1 MERRRKGVVPI
12 IGLVLLVAAAAVL
25 LTPGLGGSIVASISG
40 EEKMCIETPYDAD
53 CLCPDTYTKMNYR
66 LSYFC
71 ESPDT
76 VITPD
81 LPADPTQVDDEALA
95 FAKQSLFDLY
105 DGACDT
111 ECPST
116 ATILNTYALNSQDSV
131 YNRNV
136 LVECREQTDTT
147 ITTVYYSILFD
158 LEDGAVLKADCVGQ
172 QSYLGSGIWK

>member
-1 MERRRKGVVPI
+1 MERRRKGVAPL
-12 IGLVLLVAAAAVL
+12 IGLVFLVAAAAIL
-25 LTPGLGGSIVASISG
+25 LTPGLSSSIVASISG
-40 EEKMCIETPYDAD
+40 EEKMCFETPYDAD

-66 LSYFC
+66 FSYFC

-81 LPADPTQVDDEALA
+81 LPADPTQTDDEAIA

-105 DGACDT
+105 DGSCDT
-111 ECPST
+111 VCPES
-116 ATILNTYALNSQDSV
+116 ATLLNTYALSSQDGV

-136 LVECREQTDTT
+136 LVECREQTSETT
-147 ITTVYYSILFD
+147 TTVYYSTMFD
-158 LEDGAVLKADCVGQ
+158 LEDGVVLKADCIGQ